1 MTRELTC
8 MCERTLSV
16 DFPENV
22 DLQAEPARED
32 EILEGTFM
40 SVRCTCGK
48 LLKPEF
54 PFRVR
59 DAQRGLDIYLVPS
72 LDRARFLMGKLE
84 TVPSDVQ
91 RVVVGF
97 PEMQEKL
104 RIANAK
110 LDDRAVEIA
119 KYHLM
124 RRAEADNP
132 GKEVT
137 IYFASRGGGVLTF
150 DVHGLRPG
158 EIGRLRVP
166 ENAVDRISAELPKNL
181 KRDPYRSFLT
191 GPYVSCTRVTDEA
204 DASDGAEPEDDLT

>member
-16 DFPENV
+16 DFADAV

-40 SVRCTCGK
+40 SVRCACGK

-54 PFRVR
+54 PFRIR

-84 TVPSDVQ
+84 SVPTGVQ

-97 PEMQEKL
+97 AEMQEKL

-119 KYHLM
+119 KYHLL

-132 GKEVT
+132 GRDVV
-137 IYFASRGGGVLTF
+137 IYFATRGGGFLTF

-166 ENAVDRISAELPKNL
+166 EDAVERITADLPRNL
-181 KRDPYRSFLT
+181 KREPYRSFLT
-191 GPYVSCTRVTDEA
+191 GPYVSCTRVAEGEEEL
-204 DASDGAEPEDDLT
+204 DAEDGLT

>member
-8 MCERTLSV
+8 MCERTVSV
-16 DFPENV
+16 DYPEVV

-40 SVRCTCGK
+40 SVRCVCGK

-59 DAQRGLDIYLVPS
+59 DAPRGLDIYLVPS
-72 LDRARFLMGKLE
+72 LERARLLMGKLDS
-84 TVPSDVQ
+84 VPSGVQ

-119 KYHLM
+119 KYHLL

-132 GKEVT
+132 GKEVV
-137 IYFASRGGGVLTF
+137 IYFATRGGGFLTF
-150 DVHGLRPG
+150 DAHGLRPG
-158 EIGRLRVP
+158 EVGRLRVP
-166 ENAVDRISAELPKNL
+166 EDAVERIAAELPRNL
-181 KRDPYRSFLT
+181 KREPYRSFLT
-191 GPYVSCTRVTDEA
+191 GPYVSCTRV
-204 DASDGAEPEDDLT
+204 AEGEEEVDPEEGLT